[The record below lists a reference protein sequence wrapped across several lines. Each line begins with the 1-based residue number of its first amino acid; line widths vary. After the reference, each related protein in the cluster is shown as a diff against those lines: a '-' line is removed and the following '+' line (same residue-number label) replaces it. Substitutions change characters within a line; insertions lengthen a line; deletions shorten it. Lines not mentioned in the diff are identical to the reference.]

1 MLSSSPSS
9 RNARPGAARSLD
21 WVSGRTDL
29 TGAALRRSLDDA
41 TVGWLRAL
49 WADAARLLPGG
60 RGDDGGPDGHRGV
73 SLVGVGGT
81 GRGDRAP
88 GSDLDLVV
96 VFDAEATCAPPA
108 EMLEALWYTIWDSG
122 IPLGH
127 SVRNID
133 EFIALAGDDLST
145 ATSLFSLRHLAGDQA
160 VTRRLEERAAWQRDT
175 LGGLWLRRLVE
186 RTDARHRNVGDVAH
200 ELEPDLKEGRGGL
213 RDVHTLGWMQALGV
227 ELPDEVD
234 LLIEAGSEVLWS
246 VRAELHRVTG
256 RPGNVLVLQEQV
268 AVAERLG
275 YNTPEELAR
284 GVSVAAREVS
294 WVIDDLWPE
303 LTGHRRRVPADD
315 VVLRD
320 DPDLIA
326 EVVRSGDRVL
336 LLEQAQ
342 CSDLTSV
349 LRLGVVAAERGL
361 RLRRDTLVGLVDL
374 APIPEPWSTQA
385 RRLFCR
391 LVASGPSSVRV
402 VEALDRVGLWA
413 RILPEWEAVRCAPQ
427 RNPYH
432 RFTVDRHLL
441 ECAAIAAG
449 LSGRVDRPDLLVLG
463 ALFHDLGKGRPGDH
477 SEVGAQLARGAME
490 RMGFPKRETDGV
502 VAMVTHHLLMPEVAT
517 RRDLDDPA
525 TIAMVT
531 DQVGSVGEVR
541 MLAALAEAD
550 GRATGSTAWGPWKAS
565 LVRTLAD
572 RTIARL
578 AGIEAIEDAS
588 QGTLSDDPEVKGL
601 LETCAPVL
609 RGEGDRLVV
618 CMPDRPG
625 LFARVAGVLALRNA
639 RILTASASC
648 SGGWAVQM
656 FRIRTPSGE
665 APRWGRI
672 VDDLSAAL
680 DARLAIRARLAER
693 LQSERHRAW
702 PGTMVQPTVRFD
714 EGTGV
719 TVIEVAAAD
728 RTGLAFSLASAL
740 TELDCTIVKATL
752 TTLGPNA
759 VDTFSITDTE
769 GAPVVDPARRHALR
783 QALVDA
789 AVH

>member
-1 MLSSSPSS
+1 M
-9 RNARPGAARSLD
+9 
-21 WVSGRTDL
+21 
-29 TGAALRRSLDDA
+29 
-41 TVGWLRAL
+41 
-49 WADAARLLPGG
+49 
-60 RGDDGGPDGHRGV
+60 
-73 SLVGVGGT
+73 
-81 GRGDRAP
+81 
-88 GSDLDLVV
+88 
-96 VFDAEATCAPPA
+96 
-108 EMLEALWYTIWDSG
+108 
-122 IPLGH
+122 
-127 SVRNID
+127 
-133 EFIALAGDDLST
+133 
-145 ATSLFSLRHLAGDQA
+145 
-160 VTRRLEERAAWQRDT
+160 
-175 LGGLWLRRLVE
+175 
-186 RTDARHRNVGDVAH
+186 
-200 ELEPDLKEGRGGL
+200 
-213 RDVHTLGWMQALGV
+213 
-227 ELPDEVD
+227 
-234 LLIEAGSEVLWS
+234 
-246 VRAELHRVTG
+246 
-256 RPGNVLVLQEQV
+256 
-268 AVAERLG
+268 
-275 YNTPEELAR
+275 
-284 GVSVAAREVS
+284 
-294 WVIDDLWPE
+294 IDDLWPE

-618 CMPDRPG
+618 YARPARSVCPCRRCTGAPQRADPDSVGFVFRGLGGADVPYSHTVGGGTSVGADSGRPERG
-625 LFARVAGVLALRNA
+625 ARRASGDPGTVGRALAVRTPPRLARHDGATDGSFRRGHGRDRDRGGGRRPHRAGVLVGIGLD
-639 RILTASASC
+639 RIGLH
-648 SGGWAVQM
+648 
-656 FRIRTPSGE
+656 
-665 APRWGRI
+665 
-672 VDDLSAAL
+672 
-680 DARLAIRARLAER
+680 
-693 LQSERHRAW
+693 HREGHPHHAW
-702 PGTMVQPTVRFD
+702 PQ
-714 EGTGV
+714 
-719 TVIEVAAAD
+719 
-728 RTGLAFSLASAL
+728 
-740 TELDCTIVKATL
+740 C
-752 TTLGPNA
+752 
-759 VDTFSITDTE
+759 
-769 GAPVVDPARRHALR
+769 RRHLLNHRHGRCPGGGPGSPAC
-783 QALVDA
+783 A
-789 AVH
+789 ASGPGRRRRPLSGCH